1 MVRGKYGCQYDDQ
14 SKDGKKW
21 KKQNLCMST
30 LRATLPSKMKRLINS
45 NNKTLGRFEV
55 NKSDPMEVI
64 QSLVE
69 RLGVSVS
76 KLSERKWDAC
86 FSSKESPL
94 VRGNVEWWSELSIVN
109 LGILKITNAAT
120 VLLLAWETKH

>member
-1 MVRGKYGCQYDDQ
+1 MDVNTTIKARMEKNGRNKIFACQH
-14 SKDGKKW
+14 
-21 KKQNLCMST
+21 CE
-30 LRATLPSKMKRLINS
+30 KMKRLINS

-86 FSSKESPL
+86 FSSKETPL

-109 LGILKITNAAT
+109 LGILKIMNAAT